1 MAGFE
6 MNNFLYAMIE
16 SFEKMQVETHRVLEE
31 SKYTEKEK
39 NELFFAVGTCL
50 HSILDYAD
58 RVRINKEDKKLI
70 SAFRYANNCLK
81 HCIEVKDKTR
91 QQGGLT
97 FPIHFPLVV
106 PKKEV
111 VWSIV
116 NDKNAK
122 YESQRDNY
130 EKLLRGKDVIK
141 TCKSAIEI
149 LEKYEL

>member
-1 MAGFE
+1 

-16 SFEKMQVETHRVLEE
+16 SFEKMQEETHRVLEK

-39 NELFFAVGTCL
+39 NELFFVVGTCL

-58 RVRINKEDKKLI
+58 RVRINKEDEKLI

-81 HCIEVKDKTR
+81 HCIKVKDITR
-91 QQGGLT
+91 QQGGMT
-97 FPIHFPLVV
+97 FPIHFPLVI

-116 NDKNAK
+116 SNKNTK
-122 YESQRDNY
+122 YQNQRDNY
-130 EKLLRGKDVIK
+130 EKLLSGKNVIK